1 MIKSFNDMTVK
12 LFNTQEDVKNKQ
24 NALIDANSNLENVL
38 SNISTGV
45 IWLDEDYNLKAANK
59 SAGKILGE
67 SPDFSLSEK
76 ITDLKNKSIM
86 ASTHNKN

>member
-45 IWLDEDYNLKAANK
+45 I
-59 SAGKILGE
+59 GR
-67 SPDFSLSEK
+67 
-76 ITDLKNKSIM
+76 
-86 ASTHNKN
+86 